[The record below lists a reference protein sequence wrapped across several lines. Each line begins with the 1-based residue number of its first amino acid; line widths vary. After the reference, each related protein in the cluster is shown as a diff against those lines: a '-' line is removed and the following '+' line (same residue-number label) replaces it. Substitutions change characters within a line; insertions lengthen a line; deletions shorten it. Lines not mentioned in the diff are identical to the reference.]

1 MSPAEDDPQ
10 RILIVDDEP
19 AVREALQRSLAFEGY
34 GTEVAVDGL
43 DALARAESYAPD
55 LIVLDIQMPRMD
67 GLTAA
72 RRLRSAGTTTPIL
85 MLTARD
91 TVGDRVTGLDA
102 GADDYLVKPFELDEL
117 FARIRALLRRSSY
130 AVAAGGGVPDDN
142 ELAFADLRMNLAT
155 REVTRGTRRVELTRT
170 EFTLLEMFLAHP
182 RQVLTREQILKAVWG
197 FDFEPSSNSLDV
209 YVMYLRRKAEA
220 GGEPRLVHT
229 VRGSATRSAPAAV
242 TDDRHPAPAP
252 RPAAALPARAAG
264 GDGGGGRGGGG
275 RGGLLVRDEGAAGEP
290 DGRLA
295 AQCLGQR
302 GLHAEAVHRLHPP
315 RPGDRPADRGDVHRA
330 ARHRVR
336 EHLHLRRGLADRR
349 DGRRHR
355 RGRRCAGQR
364 PAHRQH
370 EERQEDA
377 RVHVRVRAP
386 QRGARPGPGK
396 PGGLRRPSDERDRRP
411 ALHPRLGAPGRHAAS
426 APWARARPD
435 SGWPVPGCAP

>member
-1 MSPAEDDPQ
+1 MSPAEDEPQ

-43 DALARAESYAPD
+43 DALAKAEAYQPE

-72 RRLRSAGTTTPIL
+72 RRLRAAGSTTPIL

-130 AVAAGGGVPDDN
+130 AVDSGAAARDETNV
-142 ELAFADLRMNLAT
+142 LTFADLRMDLST
-155 REVTRGTRRVELTRT
+155 REVTRGSRVVELTRT

-209 YVMYLRRKAEA
+209 YVMYLRRKTEA

-229 VRGSATRSAPAAV
+229 VRGV
-242 TDDRHPAPAP
+242 GY
-252 RPAAALPARAAG
+252 AL
-264 GDGGGGRGGGG
+264 
-275 RGGLLVRDEGAAGEP
+275 
-290 DGRLA
+290 
-295 AQCLGQR
+295 
-302 GLHAEAVHRLHPP
+302 
-315 RPGDRPADRGDVHRA
+315 RPG
-330 ARHRVR
+330 
-336 EHLHLRRGLADRR
+336 
-349 DGRRHR
+349 
-355 RGRRCAGQR
+355 
-364 PAHRQH
+364 
-370 EERQEDA
+370 
-377 RVHVRVRAP
+377 
-386 QRGARPGPGK
+386 GA
-396 PGGLRRPSDERDRRP
+396 E
-411 ALHPRLGAPGRHAAS
+411 
-426 APWARARPD
+426 
-435 SGWPVPGCAP
+435 